1 MHTTSNLEG
10 SSRPLLAAKNRTLRQ
25 QFIQGHKN
33 WTILEKNHVLM
44 NLNFC
49 FNVQVVES
57 KFGIFLFQLFIYE

>member
-33 WTILEKNHVLM
+33 WTILGEKNHVLM

-49 FNVQVVES
+49 LMF
-57 KFGIFLFQLFIYE
+57 KW

>member
-33 WTILEKNHVLM
+33 WTILEKKS
-44 NLNFC
+44 C
-49 FNVQVVES
+49 SDES
-57 KFGIFLFQLFIYE
+57 QFLFQRSSSRVKIWHISFPTIYL

>member
-25 QFIQGHKN
+25 QFIQGQKIGQY
-33 WTILEKNHVLM
+33 WKKNHVLM